1 MKGIW
6 TYHALLPEVENRAR
20 MSLGEGHTPLVKSRF
35 IGPSLGL
42 NNLYFKLENLN
53 PTGSY
58 KDRFAAM
65 ALSRFV
71 QQGIKVCL
79 ATSSGNTGAALA
91 AYCAA
96 AQLPCI
102 MAVVDGAPEGKLQ
115 QMRLYGAATL
125 MVKDFGKRP
134 EVTEQV
140 MTMLGR
146 LAEEQQTSVQIS
158 AYCFCPEA
166 MAGVQTIAYE
176 IAAAFDG
183 GTQVFVPAGGGGLT
197 LAVARGFE
205 RWQRQYGS
213 AGHHVVH
220 CVQPMGNDTIVSAL
234 AGGEMHPTA
243 VPQSTTAISGLQVPN
258 VLDGFEVIA
267 ACRRSGG
274 KGFDV
279 QDEQV
284 WECQDWLAKK
294 EGIFCEPAGAVALA
308 GVRRALAAGALDPDR
323 PIVCLITGHGFKD
336 VQRASVMASTSAN
349 AYLANE
355 KELKNYIIQLIKK

>member
-1 MKGIW
+1 
-6 TYHALLPEVENRAR
+6 

-35 IGPSLGL
+35 IGPALGL
-42 NNLYFKLENLN
+42 DNLYFKLENLN

-71 QQGIKVCL
+71 QQGVKVCL

-102 MAVVDGAPEGKLQ
+102 MAIVDGAPEGKLQ

-125 MVKDFGKRP
+125 MVKDFGRSP
-134 EVTEQV
+134 EVTDQV

-166 MAGVQTIAYE
+166 MEGVQTIAYE
-176 IAAAFDG
+176 IAEAFDEG
-183 GTQVFVPAGGGGLT
+183 AQVFVPAGGGGLT

-205 RWQRQYGS
+205 RWKQQHET

-220 CVQPMGNDTIVSAL
+220 CVQPEGNDTIVSAL
-234 AGGEMHPTA
+234 ASGQMHPTA
-243 VPQSTTAISGLQVPN
+243 VPHSATAISGLQVPN
-258 VLDGFEVIA
+258 VLDGLEVIA

-274 KGFDV
+274 TGFGV
-279 QDEQV
+279 QDEHV

-308 GVRRALAAGALDPDR
+308 GVRRALAEGSLPSKQ
-323 PIVCLITGHGFKD
+323 PVVCLVTGHGFKD
-336 VQRASVMASTSAN
+336 MQRSSVMASTSGN

-355 KELKNYIIQLIKK
+355 AELKNYIIQLITKKNER